1 MRKLISI
8 LAFIALISTQLNA
21 QKAKESPEQ
30 RAAKQ
35 TEWMKQE
42 LNLTNEQLPKVAAI
56 NLKFVNIGKEIR
68 NSNLDEAQ
76 TKAKLKEV
84 NRQRLQ
90 ELKQVLTPEQWD
102 KFRALLKEK
111 KQNKNKTKTR
121 NKTNN

>member
-42 LNLTNEQLPKVAAI
+42 LSLSDQQLPKVAAI
-56 NLKFVNIGKEIR
+56 NLKFVNIATEIR

-111 KQNKNKTKTR
+111 KQKQNQNQNQK
-121 NKTNN
+121 